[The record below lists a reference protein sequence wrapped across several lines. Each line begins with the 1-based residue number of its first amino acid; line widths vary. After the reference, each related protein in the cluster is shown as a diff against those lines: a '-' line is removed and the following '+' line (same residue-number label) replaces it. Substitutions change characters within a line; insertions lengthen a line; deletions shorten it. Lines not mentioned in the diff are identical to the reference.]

1 LTICSTARSDNNNYP
16 GHLLDIMA
24 WRRKGEATTKRKV
37 GTYHCP
43 KCNSTNIEHEYTLSP
58 YLILGISLLYHC
70 HDCGYKGMV
79 VYNYYEGE
87 LDGNPVVQEETP
99 GSAGPSEK

>member
-1 LTICSTARSDNNNYP
+1 
-16 GHLLDIMA
+16 MA
-24 WRRKGEATTKRKV
+24 WRKKEEAGVKRKV

-43 KCNSTNIEHEYTLSP
+43 KCNSTRIEHEYTLSP

-79 VYNYYEGE
+79 VYNYYDGE
-87 LDGNPVVQEETP
+87 LDESVNVQEGTP
-99 GSAGPSEK
+99 GSVEPSEK

>member
-1 LTICSTARSDNNNYP
+1 
-16 GHLLDIMA
+16 LDIVA
-24 WRRKGEATTKRKV
+24 WRKKGDAKTKRRV

-43 KCNSTNIEHEYTLSP
+43 KCNSTNIEHEYALSP

-87 LDGNPVVQEETP
+87 LDENPKVQEDMP
-99 GSAGPSEK
+99 GPDQPSER

>member
-1 LTICSTARSDNNNYP
+1 
-16 GHLLDIMA
+16 LDIVA
-24 WRRKGEATTKRKV
+24 WRRKGEATKRKV

-79 VYNYYEGE
+79 VYNDYEGE
-87 LDGNPVVQEETP
+87 LDEDAEVQEETP
-99 GSAGPSEK
+99 VSADPSEK

>member
-1 LTICSTARSDNNNYP
+1 LTICSTISSETINYP
-16 GHLLDIMA
+16 SGLLDIVV
-24 WRRKGEATTKRKV
+24 WRKKGEATKKRKV

-43 KCNSTNIEHEYTLSP
+43 KCNSTKIEHEYALSP

-70 HDCGYKGMV
+70 HECGYKGMV

-87 LDGNPVVQEETP
+87 LDEDAVVQEDTP
-99 GSAGPSEK
+99 GSVGPS

>member
-1 LTICSTARSDNNNYP
+1 M
-16 GHLLDIMA
+16 DIMV
-24 WRRKGEATTKRKV
+24 WRKKGEATKKRKV

-43 KCNSTNIEHEYTLSP
+43 KCNSTKIEHEYALSP

-87 LDGNPVVQEETP
+87 LDEDAKVQEETP
-99 GSAGPSEK
+99 GSTGPSEK